1 MLSVRAFSLGSLRYL
16 DLLEMH
22 LESEGLRFARIDGS
36 QRMKERERQIA
47 AFHTHGVPILLMSLK
62 CGVGL
67 NLTAAS
73 TVILTEPWWNP
84 FVEQQAVDRVHRI
97 GQTKEVKV
105 LRLVTPDTIEQK
117 IVALQ
122 KRKQQLADET
132 LGDGPL
138 GGSGEAQRR
147 NAAGRLSD
155 RDIMRLLGGARPR
168 G

>member
-67 NLTAAS
+67 NLTCAS
-73 TVILTEPWWNP
+73 TVLLAEPWWNP
-84 FVEQQAVDRVHRI
+84 FVEEQAIDRVHRI
-97 GQTKEVKV
+97 GQQRPVRV
-105 LRLVTPDTIEQK
+105 LRLCVRSSVEGKIIEMQER
-117 IVALQ
+117 
-122 KRKQQLADET
+122 KRQRAAEA
-132 LGDGPL
+132 LGDGSRGR
-138 GGSGEAQRR
+138 GG
-147 NAAGRLSD
+147 GRQPA
-155 RDIMRLLGGARPR
+155 GGAMQLDESDVRALF
-168 G
+168 GM